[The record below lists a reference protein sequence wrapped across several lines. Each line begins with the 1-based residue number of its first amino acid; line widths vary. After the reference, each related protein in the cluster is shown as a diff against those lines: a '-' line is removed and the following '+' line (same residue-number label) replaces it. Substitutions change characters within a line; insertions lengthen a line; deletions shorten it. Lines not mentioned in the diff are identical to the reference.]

1 MLGSGGLWLWALGL
15 DTALPPPLLLLTLGR
30 GSHTS
35 KQRAECLVPEEKGQA
50 GLCGDLSAGF

>member
-1 MLGSGGLWLWALGL
+1 MGSGGLWLWALGL

-35 KQRAECLVPEEKGQA
+35 KQRAECLVPEEKGQ
-50 GLCGDLSAGF
+50 GSVGIWSAGF